1 MILIK
6 APPKQVLTI
15 KSCSDT
21 TTGCTDKTTNT
32 ADEIGTKIRRFGRT
46 VGLIWKF

>member
-15 KSCSDT
+15 KSCSD
-21 TTGCTDKTTNT
+21 KTTNT
-32 ADEIGTKIRRFGRT
+32 ADEIGTKIRGFGGT